1 MDVVPAYVY
10 ANGQRTDTISG
21 YRYTIALPE
30 KGLDKINI
38 KIDGDQRMDSPNGYT
53 EVRFDGLEV
62 FLQWSGGDYIV
73 AGRATGIHS
82 VNSIN

>member
-1 MDVVPAYVY
+1 MKLNELIIDPKSLGNKLWLVDVGLAYVY
-10 ANGQRTDTISG
+10 ANGQRTDAISG

-62 FLQWSGGDYIV
+62 FLQ
-73 AGRATGIHS
+73 
-82 VNSIN
+82 